1 MDQNAIK
8 NQSRII
14 SLEATIGLVVAL
26 INLALGQADIHIM
39 LIVWISALLCILLC
53 TDILRRTKWASH
65 PDYGRR
71 RFTLACVAILI
82 AFLSFGASLSLHTRA
97 VENATEQ
104 EVSRRTMP
112 APGPQPIA
120 EAPAP
125 ASNPLS
131 SARKS
136 TRKPRSARKASV
148 PSRPEPTTSKNQT
161 AANPCP
167 PNVAIR
173 PGSSDI
179 TIANNVLPAFSTFL
193 DISGL
198 RVLVRNNLVVQYTPT
213 APRR

>member
-1 MDQNAIK
+1 MDQNAIKK

-14 SLEATIGLVVAL
+14 SLEAAIGLVVAL

-53 TDILRRTKWASH
+53 TDILRRTKWALH

-71 RFTLACVAILI
+71 RFTLARLAILI
-82 AFLSFGASLSLHTRA
+82 AFLSFGALLSLHKEAA

-104 EVSRRTMP
+104 EVSRHTMH

-120 EAPAP
+120 EIPAP
-125 ASNPLS
+125 ARN
-131 SARKS
+131 
-136 TRKPRSARKASV
+136 KPRSARKLSV

-167 PNVAIR
+167 PNIAIR

-179 TIANNVLPAFSTFL
+179 TITNNDLPACSTFV
-193 DISGL
+193 DIYGV
-198 RVLVRNNLVVQYTPT
+198 RVLVSGNTIVQ
-213 APRR
+213 